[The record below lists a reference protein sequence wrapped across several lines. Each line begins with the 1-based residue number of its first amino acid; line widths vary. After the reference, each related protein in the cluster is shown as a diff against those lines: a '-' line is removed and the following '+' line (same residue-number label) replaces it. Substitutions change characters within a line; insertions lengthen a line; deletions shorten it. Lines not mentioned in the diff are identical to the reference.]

1 MDALPAARRE
11 KLSSQLERF
20 ARLLAV
26 ALLPTA
32 VIALVDLATGFLL
45 DDRLL
50 DIGLLAAAAAGLW
63 EAVWLRR
70 FARGLRSGDLPRR
83 SAPVRWGRNVTGIV
97 ALLAVNAGIGYLL
110 GGKVG
115 GIALPLGTMLL
126 VGVSAVI
133 GRRMRRGLRM
143 SDDVR
148 EHS

>member
-11 KLSSQLERF
+11 KLASQLERF
-20 ARLLAV
+20 ARHLPV

-32 VIALVDLATGFLL
+32 VIGLVDLATGFLL

-50 DIGLLAAAAAGLW
+50 DIGLLAAAVAGLW
-63 EAVWLRR
+63 QAVRFRR
-70 FARGLRSGDLPRR
+70 FARGLRSDELPRR

-97 ALLAVNAGIGYLL
+97 ALLAVNAGIGYLVA
-110 GGKVG
+110 GTVG
-115 GIALPLGTMLL
+115 GIALSLGTMLL
-126 VGVSAVI
+126 VGASAVL
-133 GRRMRRGLRM
+133 GLRMRRRLRM